1 MNYYYFIKCII
12 KSSLLIF
19 IFRII
24 IFEDASNIN
33 LEDQLCD
40 YIKKNKKSII
50 NKEQPSLNPIKEY
63 VNLIQEKKINYVHYK
78 DEINNPKISFIATFF
93 NKEKYLEPIILSI
106 QNQMLKEFE
115 IIFIDDCSNDNGVKL
130 INEYIEI
137 DKRIKLIKNK
147 INKGALYSRSQGAI
161 HSKGE
166 YIIFIDSDDLVLKS
180 GIYNS
185 YNYIK
190 KNDLSMIQFNSIF
203 KINETLKLSK
213 RYYKYENIIKQP
225 ILSYVFFYN
234 ENVKKGAELNT
245 ALWDK
250 LIKREIVE
258 KAINFIGSE
267 YYEQNL
273 RIENDVILLFSLFK
287 MANSY
292 QYINETGYFYIS
304 DHNDSIT
311 NSWRSSRFDS
321 IITHGLF
328 TNIKFLYDKSGN
340 SYLDKLF
347 CVYKLQQTFK
357 RYIICFSNAKKEYI
371 FIKHILN
378 KLLFSPYISK
388 EDKII
393 ISLIE
398 RSIYNLFGFNLN
410 I

>member
-1 MNYYYFIKCII
+1 
-12 KSSLLIF
+12 
-19 IFRII
+19 
-24 IFEDASNIN
+24 
-33 LEDQLCD
+33 
-40 YIKKNKKSII
+40 
-50 NKEQPSLNPIKEY
+50 
-63 VNLIQEKKINYVHYK
+63 
-78 DEINNPKISFIATFF
+78 
-93 NKEKYLEPIILSI
+93 
-106 QNQMLKEFE
+106 MLKEFE

-166 YIIFIDSDDLVLKS
+166 YIIFIDSDDLVLKN

-213 RYYKYENIIKQP
+213 RYYKYDNIIKQP

-311 NSWRSSRFDS
+311 NSWRSSRFDD

-357 RYIICFSNAKKEYI
+357 RYINSFTSRTEFLIFS
-371 FIKHILN
+371 
-378 KLLFSPYISK
+378 
-388 EDKII
+388 
-393 ISLIE
+393 
-398 RSIYNLFGFNLN
+398 
-410 I
+410 